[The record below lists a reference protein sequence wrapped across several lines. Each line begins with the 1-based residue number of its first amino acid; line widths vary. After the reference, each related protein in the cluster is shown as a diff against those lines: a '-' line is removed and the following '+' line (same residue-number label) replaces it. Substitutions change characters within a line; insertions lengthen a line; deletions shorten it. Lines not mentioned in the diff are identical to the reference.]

1 MTTLSNEIL
10 ENYQVRKTKQQ
21 KDAFI
26 SLLKSHH
33 RDLQIQE
40 GGLIKSRNIIIGNV
54 DQSKIIL
61 SAHYD
66 TCSRLPFPNFITP
79 KNPIIYLLYTIAILI
94 PVFLLL
100 LVFSILLQYLIE
112 NFWINY
118 ISNLVLY
125 FVICGLMLAGPPN
138 KHNANDNT
146 SGIITVFEMY
156 NRLTPEEKQIVSIV
170 LFDNEESGL
179 LGSRLFKK
187 IYKGQLN
194 SKLLINFDCVSDG
207 DYILFAASKSAREN
221 WSPEKYF
228 IPNDGKIPLNEKL
241 EQVLYPSDQQGF
253 PNAIAVA
260 ALKKAKIIGYYMNR
274 IHTSKDTVFDITNIN
289 YITHKTHDL
298 ISAAIIKT
306 ECR

>member
-10 ENYQVRKTKQQ
+10 KNYQVRKTKKQ
-21 KDAFI
+21 KEAFI
-26 SLLKSHH
+26 SLLKSYHP
-33 RDLQIQE
+33 DLQIQE
-40 GGLIKSRNIIIGNV
+40 GGLIKSRNLIIGNV
-54 DQSKIIL
+54 ERSDIIL

-66 TCSRLPFPNFITP
+66 TCSQLPFPNFITP
-79 KNPIIYLLYTIAILI
+79 KNPVFYLLYAVAILI
-94 PVFLLL
+94 PVFLLM
-100 LVFSILLQYLIE
+100 LVFSIVLQQISD

-118 ISNLVLY
+118 FANLVLY
-125 FVICGLMLAGPPN
+125 FGVCSLMLAGPPN

-146 SGIITVFEMY
+146 SGVITVLEIY
-156 NRLTPEEKQIVSIV
+156 NQLTTEEKQKVSIV

-179 LGSRLFKK
+179 LGSRVFKK
-187 IYKGQLN
+187 KYKSQMN
-194 SKLLINFDCVSDG
+194 SKLLINYDCVSDG
-207 DYILFAASKSAREN
+207 DYILFAASKSVRKN
-221 WSPEKYF
+221 WNPEKYF
-228 IPNDGKIPLNEKL
+228 IPSDGKIPLNEKL

-253 PNAIAVA
+253 PNTIAVA

-298 ISAAIIKT
+298 ISATIIKT